1 MGVSVSYCCSTKHL
15 KSQWLKSND
24 LFFFH
29 VSKGGYDRP
38 SAGLFGDIHAV
49 ALGDPLGSLFAKLV
63 VVQTT

>member
-1 MGVSVSYCCSTKHL
+1 MCQLVIAAQQSTSKVSGL
-15 KSQWLKSND
+15 KAMTY
-24 LFFFH
+24 FFH